1 MLGVFLCEEAE
12 GFVPWNFRTWS
23 IAGPRRLRSH
33 WTRKWP
39 SYVRGCVGV
48 EARCTNLYHQVDIE
62 RPTAWESPLGSE
74 RGGVGSG
81 SPSSTALVA
90 GGLPELWALG
100 HLGSG
105 LWLALWPLTSCLWPP
120 AWHSLLCLVP
130 QNSRGRC
137 RGCFA
142 VQYVKAVKV
151 LAIKASPSA
160 INERCGARAGG
171 GAV

>member
-74 RGGVGSG
+74 RGGWGPALPPVLRWWLAVYRSSG
-81 SPSSTALVA
+81 LWVT
-90 GGLPELWALG
+90 WALG
-100 HLGSG
+100 SG
-105 LWLALWPLTSCLWPP
+105 WRSGP
-120 AWHSLLCLVP
+120 
-130 QNSRGRC
+130 
-137 RGCFA
+137 
-142 VQYVKAVKV
+142 
-151 LAIKASPSA
+151 
-160 INERCGARAGG
+160 
-171 GAV
+171 